1 MKSDEDAL
9 MNTLKTTVAALA
21 LIFSVGA
28 MAEGGGDRT
37 FAQLMQNNE
46 QAMAAYA
53 AKKGKAMPVVQDYRY
68 GMKLDIAK
76 VVNVTPPIRS
86 CTAVPSRMT
95 YEDST
100 GKLNTLQYQVMGIC
114 RNNGS

>member
-1 MKSDEDAL
+1 MKSDEDIL
-9 MNTLKTTVAALA
+9 MNSLKIALATVALT
-21 LIFSVGA
+21 LSVGV
-28 MAEGGGDRT
+28 MAESGGDRT
-37 FAQLMQNNE
+37 FAQMMQNNE

-53 AKKGKAMPVVQDYRY
+53 AKKGLPAPEVLVYRY
-68 GMKLDIAK
+68 GMQLDIAK

-86 CTAVPSRMT
+86 CNAVPSRMT